1 MLSLRMKKKQV
12 KRRQTWILLH
22 LSCILRTY
30 LSLEYDFVEIEIKV
44 VALGVA
50 HGMDGQS

>member
-22 LSCILRTY
+22 LSYSLCTY
-30 LSLEYDFVEIEIKV
+30 LPLEYDFVEIEIEV

-50 HGMDGQS
+50 HGVDGQS